1 MKTTNFNFLRERDFN
16 VRVSVADDHIR
27 NEDSQSSYEELIRDS
42 LGIEIVNSRRVF
54 IGNCAIL
61 KANGDIKNISFEA
74 RGVELLTSL
83 ADEIRDSVSVRFN
96 IRLITG
102 GFKSWVI
109 SREAI
114 MCELLS
120 SKDFNVRV
128 SILDNDLMSLSDKIE
143 SYTELVRDS
152 LGETIVGNPNVVIGN
167 LVILRGDGLKA
178 VRPFQFTGKSFMA
191 NIKAELRRCK
201 AIRINIRLKQGGF
214 KSWIIAQSWPL

>member
-16 VRVSVADDHIR
+16 VRVSVADEHIR

-109 SREAI
+109 SREAT

-128 SILDNDLMSLSDKIE
+128 SILDNNLMSLSDKIE
-143 SYTELVRDS
+143 AYTELVRDS

-167 LVILRGDGLKA
+167 LVALRGDGSKV

-191 NIKAELRRCK
+191 NIKPELRRCQ